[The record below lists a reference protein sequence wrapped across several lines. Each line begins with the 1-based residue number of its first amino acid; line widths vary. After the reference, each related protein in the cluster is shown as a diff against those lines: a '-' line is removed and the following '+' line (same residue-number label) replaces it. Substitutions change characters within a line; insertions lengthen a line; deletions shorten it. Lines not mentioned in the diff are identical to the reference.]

1 MEPGQGAAGAAPVH
15 KPLRLRVP
23 RIRVL
28 KLQYAFLGQNIFN
41 FKFKQGLDHSSK
53 PVSIQRDL
61 SDNHFIIFSV
71 ICVLYAGFYWIAFFI
86 GLYQLWYPS
95 SGCGASF

>member
-41 FKFKQGLDHSSK
+41 
-53 PVSIQRDL
+53 
-61 SDNHFIIFSV
+61 
-71 ICVLYAGFYWIAFFI
+71 
-86 GLYQLWYPS
+86 
-95 SGCGASF
+95 